1 MQFNDISKI
10 YFNLCFPNYI
20 SLLEQTYKTLINI
33 INIIIT
39 VIEKIKENE
48 LICNVIFC
56 FCLII
61 FKRDMPKLTKSINVL
76 KLNFGTFHLQD
87 RIMVSLTLML
97 VIATIVSSIQ
107 MTLPVTPYLKMIDVW
122 LFAATNMMG
131 YLLIFHTYIEFKLK
145 YSSNK
150 HSGLLFTRRNSKWG
164 NVTESSTRYK
174 QIVCKVVLSEEA
186 QIVYITV
193 HKN

>member
-1 MQFNDISKI
+1 
-10 YFNLCFPNYI
+10 
-20 SLLEQTYKTLINI
+20 
-33 INIIIT
+33 
-39 VIEKIKENE
+39 
-48 LICNVIFC
+48 
-56 FCLII
+56 
-61 FKRDMPKLTKSINVL
+61 
-76 KLNFGTFHLQD
+76 
-87 RIMVSLTLML
+87 MVSLTLML

-174 QIVCKVVLSEEA
+174 KILCKVVLSKEV
-186 QIVYITV
+186 QIVYIIPFI
-193 HKN
+193 KNVTIQGSIVERGGTGDFVATCPIASKFWVGCLILAHVFM

>member
-1 MQFNDISKI
+1 
-10 YFNLCFPNYI
+10 
-20 SLLEQTYKTLINI
+20 
-33 INIIIT
+33 
-39 VIEKIKENE
+39 
-48 LICNVIFC
+48 
-56 FCLII
+56 
-61 FKRDMPKLTKSINVL
+61 
-76 KLNFGTFHLQD
+76 
-87 RIMVSLTLML
+87 MVSLTLML

-174 QIVCKVVLSEEA
+174 KILCKVVLIKEA
-186 QIVYITV
+186 QFKDLSYKEGDGRDGGFCCYMSHCSFLVLGWLLSSSVSISVSLCLCVQKFKKMDTD
-193 HKN
+193 